1 MAKEMT
7 IGQRE
12 RDELL
17 IYADLITARNRAY
30 NSAQAF
36 AIYDLYNRIYGETKK
51 PNGCGA
57 CLRTTLQHLRR
68 ALETLSQ

>member
-1 MAKEMT
+1 MN

-12 RDELL
+12 RDELVL
-17 IYADLITARNRAY
+17 YADLIQARNRAY
-30 NSAQAF
+30 NPGQAF
-36 AIYDLYNRIYGETKK
+36 TLYDLYNRIYGETKR

-68 ALETLSQ
+68 ALETLSE

>member
-12 RDELL
+12 RDELVL
-17 IYADLITARNRAY
+17 YADLISARNRAY
-30 NSAQAF
+30 NPAQTMAL
-36 AIYDLYNRIYGETKK
+36 YDLYNRIYNEKK
-51 PNGCGA
+51 MPNGCSA

-68 ALETLSQ
+68 ALETLSE